1 MAITQPG
8 SNTGGLT
15 TTPTYAAEFI
25 KPLGSMLADYT
36 AGLFNQPINL
46 EGMMPKVAGQNVLQ
60 QAAQQQAATQG
71 GLGTLQFDPTT
82 GQLTGAGQGTGVAGY
97 QPYLNQATA
106 LASPTGYQQYMS
118 PYQQQVIEPTL
129 QQFDFQ
135 SQINKQAIPASAIS
149 QGAFGGAREGIAG
162 AQYQASSDLNR
173 AQLLGN
179 LLNQGYGQALGQ
191 ANIGVTQQ
199 QQLANLQPSLTAQN
213 INLLGTA
220 GAGQQTYS
228 QNILNAAQ
236 QGNQIAAQYPTQ
248 YLSGIAGL
256 YNTIAGSTPM
266 EPGTPLLTNPSLV
279 AAQSAAGLYGALYP
293 PKTNININQNQSN
306 PQTTSSGG
314 GGGGSDYNPL
324 TDPMTYLPF
333 FF

>member
-1 MAITQPG
+1 MATVQPG

-15 TTPTYAAEFI
+15 TTPTYAAPFI
-25 KPLGSMLADYT
+25 NPLGSQLADYT
-36 AGLFNQPINL
+36 AGLFNQPIDL
-46 EGMMPKVAGQNVLQ
+46 QGMMPQVAGQNVLQ
-60 QAAQQQAATQG
+60 QSAQQQAATQG
-71 GLGTLQFDPTT
+71 GLGSLQFDPTT
-82 GQLTGAGQGTGVAGY
+82 GQLIGAGQGTGVAGY

-106 LASPTGYQQYMS
+106 LASNTGYQQYMS
-118 PYQQQVIEPTL
+118 PYQQQVINPTL
-129 QQFDFQ
+129 QQFDIQ

-149 QGAFGGAREGIAG
+149 QGAFGGAREGIAES
-162 AQYQASSDLNR
+162 QYQSSSDLNR

>member
-1 MAITQPG
+1 MATTPQSLI
-8 SNTGGLT
+8 S
-15 TTPTYAAEFI
+15 TTPTYAAPFI
-25 KPLGSMLADYT
+25 EPLGQQLADYT
-36 AGLFNQPINL
+36 AGLFNQNINL
-46 EGMMPKVAGQNVLQ
+46 QGLMPQVAGQNVLQ

-71 GLGTLQFDPTT
+71 GLGALQFDPTT

-129 QQFDFQ
+129 QQFDIQ

-199 QQLANLQPSLTAQN
+199 QQLASLQPSLTSGA
-213 INLLGTA
+213 INLLNTA
-220 GAGQQTYS
+220 GAGQQGYS
-228 QNILNAAQ
+228 QNILNAIQ

-256 YNTIAGSTPM
+256 YNTIAGATPM
-266 EPGTPLLTNPSLV
+266 EPGYPLLTN
-279 AAQSAAGLYGALYP
+279 AGLTGAQAAAAAYGAMNP
-293 PKTNININQNQSN
+293 AKSTINVNQSN
-306 PQTTSSGG
+306 PQTTTSSGG
-314 GGGGSDYNPL
+314 SGGGSTDW
-324 TDPMTYLPF
+324 TDPSVWLPTVTSF
-333 FF
+333 LGF